1 MFWADPVK
9 ETVYNWSGV
18 KFLKFW
24 RRINMQFLPSDL
36 FG

>member
-1 MFWADPVK
+1 MFWGGVVK
-9 ETVYNWSGV
+9 EKVYNWSVV